1 MAESESEEESE
12 EEEILSLDAVQ
23 NEFKAKVGNK
33 PHSVQQMLAFCK
45 QNNIPWKF
53 RDINQWWP
61 TRPEPEERPAQ
72 IAVNADDYKADNE
85 NGNDNDNSDDEN
97 SDNDNDNNENNTD
110 ESNTTDN
117 DSPTEDR
124 NIFND
129 DGGIIYGGYDNNI
142 FMKGKSALKAHYITY
157 GDAYDSFD
165 PRDDN
170 DPQSIADHAAAE
182 AAEQAE
188 NDDIT
193 YTFGMDDGGGIPIEN
208 ADLVEADTAEEAC
221 FWTQANCK
229 STESFPFC

>member
-97 SDNDNDNNENNTD
+97 SDNDNDNNDNKENIEELNPKIKKNVEPSLPQLPPSNISNNNNTNQPD
-110 ESNTTDN
+110 I
-117 DSPTEDR
+117 
-124 NIFND
+124 IFAQNKQLIATGSDPNEFGSHD
-129 DGGIIYGGYDNNI
+129 DIEFDNNWPNNN
-142 FMKGKSALKAHYITY
+142 KKK
-157 GDAYDSFD
+157 
-165 PRDDN
+165 
-170 DPQSIADHAAAE
+170 
-182 AAEQAE
+182 
-188 NDDIT
+188 
-193 YTFGMDDGGGIPIEN
+193 
-208 ADLVEADTAEEAC
+208 
-221 FWTQANCK
+221 
-229 STESFPFC
+229 

>member
-97 SDNDNDNNENNTD
+97 SDNENDNNDNNENGN
-110 ESNTTDN
+110 DN
-117 DSPTEDR
+117 DNS
-124 NIFND
+124 D
-129 DGGIIYGGYDNNI
+129 DENSDNENDNN
-142 FMKGKSALKAHYITY
+142 
-157 GDAYDSFD
+157 
-165 PRDDN
+165 DN
-170 DPQSIADHAAAE
+170 N
-182 AAEQAE
+182 E
-188 NDDIT
+188 NGND
-193 YTFGMDDGGGIPIEN
+193 N
-208 ADLVEADTAEEAC
+208 
-221 FWTQANCK
+221 
-229 STESFPFC
+229 